1 MLWEALVAI
10 HRSSL
15 CWLEWNVT
23 FLSTV
28 CAGCLVH
35 FSGTAKGTSAILTT
49 ATAPVIVSVVH
60 EINSNDKTSS
70 EIIEICI
77 APIFGV
83 TPAIHLKYKNTGD
96 YTSKLYKSPIERS
109 FFVHLFFR
117 KL

>member
-60 EINSNDKTSS
+60 EINSNYKMTS

-77 APIFGV
+77 VSIFDATAV
-83 TPAIHLKYKNTGD
+83 FHPKYKNMGN
-96 YTSKLYKSPIERS
+96 YRLK
-109 FFVHLFFR
+109 
-117 KL
+117 